1 MFDHVIICII
11 LQRNYINNQPRG
23 LKKYQWRRD
32 KLVKNMGEP
41 YKTWMNER
49 MGVDLLPR
57 RRRPKKFNNIELT
70 SMYKKK
76 EKKEAIQRFITCNY
90 FKPPPSSLY
99 TQIGEERIINGK
111 IYFIE

>member
-1 MFDHVIICII
+1 M
-11 LQRNYINNQPRG
+11 
-23 LKKYQWRRD
+23 
-32 KLVKNMGEP
+32 VKNMGEP

-76 EKKEAIQRFITCNY
+76 KRKKRSNTTIYHLHAAIILNSPPLYINWRGMNY
-90 FKPPPSSLY
+90 KWENIFH
-99 TQIGEERIINGK
+99 
-111 IYFIE
+111 